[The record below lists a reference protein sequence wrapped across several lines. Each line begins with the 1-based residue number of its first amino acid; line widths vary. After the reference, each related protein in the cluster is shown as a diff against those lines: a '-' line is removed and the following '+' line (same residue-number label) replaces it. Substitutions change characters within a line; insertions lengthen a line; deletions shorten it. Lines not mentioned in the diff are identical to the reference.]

1 MWGIFLFSLTL
12 AISHLFRK
20 LIWQVKKMLSY
31 FVVICYWIWV
41 SFNLLTICIFFLE
54 SSFVPF
60 SIGLFDFF
68 FFSLMCNS
76 FLSIREISHPLKHC
90 RYASVCFLTCVYFL
104 ENIKVK
110 HLGRQK
116 IFFLLY
122 GFLFSFLILIL

>member
-41 SFNLLTICIFFLE
+41 SFNLLTICIFSWNHPLSPFLLG
-54 SSFVPF
+54 F
-60 SIGLFDFF
+60 LTFF
-68 FFSLMCNS
+68 FPLMCNS

-90 RYASVCFLTCVYFL
+90 RYASVCFLMCVYFFR
-104 ENIKVK
+104 KYK
-110 HLGRQK
+110 KTFRSSK
-116 IFFLLY
+116 KFFFY
-122 GFLFSFLILIL
+122 FMASCFPSSF